1 MTQFI
6 PITLVLVLDTSLSS
20 HASAQELPPLAHS
33 MVGGE
38 SEYTVKASESLVSI
52 GARNGIESRTFAAM
66 NALKPKTPLKRGQ
79 VLKID
84 NRHVVVPSLD
94 MAN

>member
-6 PITLVLVLDTSLSS
+6 ATTLVLVMVASLSS

-38 SEYTVKASESLVSI
+38 SEYTVKAGESLVSI
-52 GARNGIESRTFAAM
+52 GARNGIESRTLAAI
-66 NALKPKTPLKRGQ
+66 NGLKPKTPLKRGQ

-84 NRHVVVPSLD
+84 NRHVVVLSLD
-94 MAN
+94 LVN